1 MLNAKEV
8 FASFTGE
15 PKWLIGQAGSS
26 DSQIWLEG
34 SSLQADSN
42 ILVTLTSA
50 GEERS
55 VFISNQG
62 IQEIVAGQLVDASPE
77 VQSEASKPKYVGI
90 KKAMSFSGY
99 AFAILLMVFA
109 GLSFTG
115 NVKARIVLTGSMAPA
130 INTGDVI
137 VTTPIA
143 RKAPQVDDVIAY
155 QAKRFNGEDVAVFSH
170 RIIGGDIDN
179 GFIVKGDANKSPDP
193 QKPKAED
200 ILGVVFFVIPFIGN
214 LLTPKALFLLLP
226 SIFGLWLIMGAMR
239 NVE

>member
-1 MLNAKEV
+1 MLGPNFLHTQV
-8 FASFTGE
+8 FVGE
-15 PKWLIGQAGSS
+15 T

-34 SSLQADSN
+34 SPLDSDAN
-42 ILVTLTSA
+42 ILVTVTSA
-50 GEERS
+50 SGEKS
-55 VFISNQG
+55 AYISNQG
-62 IQEIVAGQLVDASPE
+62 IQEIVAGQLVDAAPE

-90 KKAMSFSGY
+90 KKVMSFSGY

-130 INTGDVI
+130 INVGDVI
-137 VTTPIA
+137 LTLPIA
-143 RKAPQVDDVIAY
+143 KKAPQIDDVIAY
-155 QAKRFNGEDVAVFSH
+155 QAKRFNGENVAVFSH
-170 RIIGGDIDN
+170 RIIDGDVEN

-193 QKPKAED
+193 QKPTGED

-226 SIFGLWLIMGAMR
+226 CAFGLWLIMDAMK

>member
-1 MLNAKEV
+1 MLVPN
-8 FASFTGE
+8 FLPTQIFIGE
-15 PKWLIGQAGSS
+15 S

-34 SSLQADSN
+34 SPLKSDAN
-42 ILVTLTSA
+42 ILVTVTSA
-50 GEERS
+50 SGEKS
-55 VFISNQG
+55 AYISNQG
-62 IQEIVAGQLVDASPE
+62 IQEIVAGQLVDAAPE

-90 KKAMSFSGY
+90 KKVMSFSGY

-130 INTGDVI
+130 INVGDVI
-137 VTTPIA
+137 LTLPIA
-143 RKAPQVDDVIAY
+143 KKAPQIDDVIAY
-155 QAKRFNGEDVAVFSH
+155 QAKRFNGENVAVFSH
-170 RIIGGDIDN
+170 RIIDGDVEN

-193 QKPKAED
+193 QKPTAED

-214 LLTPKALFLLLP
+214 LLTPKALFLLIP
-226 SIFGLWLIMGAMR
+226 CAFGLWLIMDAMK

>member
-1 MLNAKEV
+1 MLGPNFLHTQV
-8 FASFTGE
+8 FVGE
-15 PKWLIGQAGSS
+15 T

-34 SSLQADSN
+34 SPLESDAN
-42 ILVTLTSA
+42 ILVTVTSA
-50 GEERS
+50 SGEKS
-55 VFISNQG
+55 AYISNQG
-62 IQEIVAGQLVDASPE
+62 IQEIVAGQLVDAAPE

-130 INTGDVI
+130 INVGDVI
-137 VTTPIA
+137 LTLPIA
-143 RKAPQVDDVIAY
+143 KKAPQIDDVIAY
-155 QAKRFNGEDVAVFSH
+155 QAKRFNGENVAVFSH
-170 RIIGGDIDN
+170 RIIDGDIEN

-193 QKPKAED
+193 QKPTAED

-214 LLTPKALFLLLP
+214 LLTPKALFLLIP
-226 SIFGLWLIMGAMR
+226 CAFGLWLIMEAMK

>member
-1 MLNAKEV
+1 MINNFLKTQIFVSE
-8 FASFTGE
+8 
-15 PKWLIGQAGSS
+15 I
-26 DSQIWLEG
+26 DSQILLEG
-34 SSLQADSN
+34 SPLKGDSN
-42 ILVTLTSA
+42 ILVTVRSA
-50 GEERS
+50 SGEKS
-55 VFISNQG
+55 AYISNQG
-62 IQEIVAGQLVDASPE
+62 VQEIMAGQLVDAAPE
-77 VQSEASKPKYVGI
+77 VQSESSRPKYVGI
-90 KKAMSFSGY
+90 KKAMSLSGY
-99 AFAILLMVFA
+99 VSAILLMVFA

-130 INTGDVI
+130 INVGDVI
-137 VTTPIA
+137 LTLPITS
-143 RKAPQVDDVIAY
+143 KAPQIDDVIAY
-155 QAKRFNGEDVAVFSH
+155 QAKRFNGENVAVFSH

-226 SIFGLWLIMGAMR
+226 CAFGLWLIMDAMK

>member
-1 MLNAKEV
+1 MLGPNFLHTQV
-8 FASFTGE
+8 FVGE
-15 PKWLIGQAGSS
+15 T

-34 SSLQADSN
+34 SPLESDAN
-42 ILVTLTSA
+42 ILVTVTSA
-50 GEERS
+50 SGEKS
-55 VFISNQG
+55 AYISNQG
-62 IQEIVAGQLVDASPE
+62 IQEIVAGQLVDAAPE

-130 INTGDVI
+130 INVGDVI
-137 VTTPIA
+137 LTLPIA
-143 RKAPQVDDVIAY
+143 KKAPQIDDVIAY
-155 QAKRFNGEDVAVFSH
+155 QAKRFNGENVAVFSH
-170 RIIGGDIDN
+170 RIIDGDIEN

-193 QKPKAED
+193 QKPTAED

-214 LLTPKALFLLLP
+214 LLTPKALFLLIP
-226 SIFGLWLIMGAMR
+226 CAFGLWLIMDAMK

>member
-1 MLNAKEV
+1 MLINNFLQTQIFV
-8 FASFTGE
+8 GE
-15 PKWLIGQAGSS
+15 T

-34 SSLQADSN
+34 SPLKTDTN
-42 ILVTLTSA
+42 ILITVTSA
-50 GEERS
+50 SGEKS
-55 VFISNQG
+55 AYISNQG
-62 IQEIVAGQLVDASPE
+62 IQEIVAGQLVDAAPE

-130 INTGDVI
+130 INVGDVI
-137 VTTPIA
+137 LTLPIA
-143 RKAPQVDDVIAY
+143 KKAPQIDDVIAY
-155 QAKRFNGEDVAVFSH
+155 QAKRFNGENVAVFSH
-170 RIIGGDIDN
+170 RIIDGDVEN

-193 QKPKAED
+193 QKPTGED

-226 SIFGLWLIMGAMR
+226 CAFGLWLIMDAMK

>member
-1 MLNAKEV
+1 MLNQPI
-8 FASFTGE
+8 FSGE
-15 PKWLIGQAGSS
+15 T

-34 SSLQADSN
+34 SPLKSDVN
-42 ILVTLTSA
+42 ILITVTSA
-50 GEERS
+50 SGEKS
-55 VFISNQG
+55 AYISNQG
-62 IQEIVAGQLVDASPE
+62 VTEIVAGQLVDAAPE
-77 VQSEASKPKYVGI
+77 VQTEASRPRYVGI
-90 KKAMSFSGY
+90 KKAVSVSGY
-99 AFAILLMVFA
+99 VVAILLMVFS

-130 INTGDVI
+130 INVGDVI
-137 VTTPIA
+137 ITAPITS
-143 RKAPQVDDVIAY
+143 KAPQIDDVIAY
-155 QAKRFNGEDVAVFSH
+155 QAKRFNGENVAVFSH
-170 RIIGGDIDN
+170 RIIDGDIEN

-226 SIFGLWLIMGAMR
+226 CAFGLWLIMDAMK